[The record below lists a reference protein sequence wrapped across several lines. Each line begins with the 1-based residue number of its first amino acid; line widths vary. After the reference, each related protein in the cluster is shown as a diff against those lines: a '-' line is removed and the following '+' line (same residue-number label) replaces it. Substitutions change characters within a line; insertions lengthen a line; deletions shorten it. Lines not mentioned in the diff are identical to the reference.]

1 MTTKEGIFMARTTVQ
16 FRMDSDLK
24 QRLEKI
30 FKEMGLNMTTAMNL
44 FANAVVNQGKIP
56 FDITAPKSQ
65 LESDLEDVCACR
77 RTASDTRIPRS
88 PAQERLGRFL
98 RLPYRA

>member
-1 MTTKEGIFMARTTVQ
+1 MATTTIQ

-44 FANAVVNQGKIP
+44 FAHAVVNQGKIP

-65 LESDLEDVCACR
+65 IENDLEDVRAGR
-77 RTASDTRIPRS
+77 HLSRPYKDTK
-88 PAQERLGRFL
+88 ELFEELGI
-98 RLPYRA
+98 

>member
-1 MTTKEGIFMARTTVQ
+1 MASTTIQ
-16 FRMDSDLK
+16 FRMDADLK

-44 FANAVVNQGKIP
+44 FAHAVVNQGKIP

-65 LESDLEDVCACR
+65 LENDLEDVRAGR
-77 RTASDTRIPRS
+77 HLSRAYKNTKELYED
-88 PAQERLGRFL
+88 LGI
-98 RLPYRA
+98 